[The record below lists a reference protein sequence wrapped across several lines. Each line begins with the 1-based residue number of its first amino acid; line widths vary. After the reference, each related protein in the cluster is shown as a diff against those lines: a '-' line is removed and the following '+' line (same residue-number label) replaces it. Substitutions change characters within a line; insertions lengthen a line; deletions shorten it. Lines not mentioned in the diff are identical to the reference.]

1 MARKPKHPFPLEGEP
16 WGRTDRPWGQ
26 QASDLSNRTEV
37 PFNLARDYVI
47 LTYLLTAGDTRPLI
61 DLLQTGDAPGP
72 QVLKYVAAMIG
83 LPHENKLN
91 MSLPYKLVVKGQDGR
106 KAKDGELLWRDE
118 LLSSKM
124 EAKMAE
130 GERYK
135 NVPDDIANELDGL
148 IGRETIRKAY
158 DGRHKKPKGN

>member
-1 MARKPKHPFPLEGEP
+1 
-16 WGRTDRPWGQ
+16 
-26 QASDLSNRTEV
+26 
-37 PFNLARDYVI
+37 
-47 LTYLLTAGDTRPLI
+47 
-61 DLLQTGDAPGP
+61 LLQTGDAPGP